1 MLDNLWF
8 SVHHVGRHSISYHS
22 HGEHGTSPLH
32 SEMNSGGYVMEQ
44 NRMQGKHGTALY
56 NFQLQCLIYKLHV
69 YVSVVDLSDIQE
81 VVITSSDRE
90 SPPSPHYNLAT
101 LLCK

>member
-1 MLDNLWF
+1 MA
-8 SVHHVGRHSISYHS
+8 
-22 HGEHGTSPLH
+22 
-32 SEMNSGGYVMEQ
+32 MEQ

-69 YVSVVDLSDIQE
+69 YVSVLSDIQE
-81 VVITSSDRE
+81 VVITSSGRE
-90 SPPSPHYNLAT
+90 SPPSPHCNLAT